1 MAKQLYT
8 DQDLIRLLQTDTSRA
23 IDLLFRLHYAYL
35 CQSVYRILPNATIA
49 EDLVQDVFYE
59 LWKKK
64 DNIHINT
71 SIRAYLRRA
80 ARNKT
85 LNHIR
90 DQKMQ
95 FEDEENSPELESNT
109 ISSYEKLETQELQ
122 RYITKAI
129 DELPERCRLVFS
141 LSRYEDMTYNQIAT
155 SLDISVKTVENQISK
170 ALKLLR
176 IAVGRYQNDTS

>member
-8 DQDLIRLLQTDTSRA
+8 DQDLIKLLQTDTSRA
-23 IDLLFRLHYAYL
+23 IDLLFRMHYTYL
-35 CQSVYRILPNATIA
+35 CQSVYRILPNTTTA

-64 DNIHINT
+64 DNININT

-85 LNHIR
+85 LNYIR

-95 FEDEENSPELESNT
+95 FEDEENSPELESGAE
-109 ISSYEKLETQELQ
+109 SSSEKLETQELQ
-122 RYITKAI
+122 QHINKAI
-129 DELPERCRLVFS
+129 EALPERCRLVFS
-141 LSRYEDMTYNQIAT
+141 LSRYEEMTYAQIAT
-155 SLDISVKTVENQISK
+155 SLGISIKTVENQISK

-176 IAVGRYQNDTS
+176 VAVSRYRIDTS